1 MVLAKPWVAPFF
13 RPDEVTAVIK
23 TEDVSIQT
31 RREFCACCSKA
42 AGALALGAAA
52 GCGGS
57 PTSPTNSGQP
67 LTSVSASVSGRTV
80 TITTAGSPLA
90 STGGM
95 AITQTSIGTFL
106 VTRTSASAATV
117 LTATCTHEGCAITGF
132 SGSQF
137 VCPCH
142 GSTFSTSGSVVKGP
156 ATRSLQQFTAQAS
169 DTTVTFTA

>member
-1 MVLAKPWVAPFF
+1 MRRQKVNKLDNF
-13 RPDEVTAVIK
+13 
-23 TEDVSIQT
+23 SNQT

-42 AGALALGAAA
+42 VGLLALGGAA

-57 PTSPTNSGQP
+57 PTSPSNTGQP
-67 LTSVSASVSGRTV
+67 LASVTATVSGRTV
-80 TITTAGSPLA
+80 TVPTTGNALA
-90 STGGM
+90 TAGGM
-95 AITQTSIGTFL
+95 AIAQTSIGIFL

-117 LTATCTHEGCAITGF
+117 LTATCTHEGCTITGF

-142 GSTFSTSGSVVKGP
+142 GSTFSASGSVVQGP
-156 ATRSLQQFTAQAS
+156 ANRPLQQFPAQAT